1 MIATIHEITPE
12 EIMAHHDGELSA
24 ERDQLVSAHL
34 ETCAECR
41 GLARSL
47 SSTSQSL
54 AGWTINAT
62 PKLLSSTYNPSSL
75 IGRAN
80 STSTTS
86 FWQLRNRRTALVLG
100 SAFAVVLLALLGITA
115 PRHAARDIS
124 LYSVSVDNAKVARP
138 PRTQFK
144 KKRPEVTGEPY
155 QQWLAPNQNSPSTDS
170 KTPGSSSQQ
179 DDTALTLGGYDKLP
193 AGAMK
198 AGGGDEGDDLL
209 HAPLHTPRPGLVLA
223 PQSAPVS
230 KEEHPEGAVTAPMIA
245 RTVELQIV
253 VKKFDDAR
261 STVQSILLLHQGYAA
276 SLNVSDTDNAA
287 RTLNASLRIPSQEL
301 AAALSDLK
309 ALGHV
314 TNESQAGVEVTAAHA
329 DLVARLKNSRETEI
343 RLQDILRNRT
353 GKVSDVLEVEQE
365 IARVRGEIEAM
376 ESERK
381 TLEHRVDFATVTL
394 SLLEEYK
401 AKVGDSTPG
410 TATRFHNAAIAGFT
424 NVTDSALGL
433 MLWFAEYL
441 PPILFWLAILGIPT
455 WWFWRR
461 SQRAFASAI

>member
-1 MIATIHEITPE
+1 MIATIHEIAPE
-12 EIMAHHDGELSA
+12 EIMAHQDGELSA

-34 ETCAECR
+34 ENCADCR

-54 AGWTINAT
+54 AGWSINAA
-62 PKLLSSTYNPSSL
+62 PKLLSSTYNPASL
-75 IGRAN
+75 IDRAN
-80 STSTTS
+80 STSATS
-86 FWQLRNRRTALVLG
+86 LWQMRNSRIILVLG
-100 SAFAVVLLALLGITA
+100 SAFAVLLLVLLGT
-115 PRHAARDIS
+115 PNR
-124 LYSVSVDNAKVARP
+124 LYLDKASVAQPS
-138 PRTQFK
+138 RTQFE
-144 KKRPEVTGEPY
+144 KKRLKEAGNEPY
-155 QQWLAPNQNSPSTDS
+155 HQWLSTDQTSPSPDS
-170 KTPGSSSQQ
+170 KSPGSSSQENV
-179 DDTALTLGGYDKLP
+179 TADLGDYVTKLP
-193 AGAMK
+193 AASPS
-198 AGGGDEGDDLL
+198 ALRDEQDLTDMTTL
-209 HAPLHTPRPGLVLA
+209 QT
-223 PQSAPVS
+223 
-230 KEEHPEGAVTAPMIA
+230 PMIA

-253 VKKFDDAR
+253 VKKFDETR
-261 STVQSILLLHQGYAA
+261 SAVQSILLRHQGYAA
-276 SLNVSDTDNAA
+276 SLNVSDTDNTA

-314 TNESQAGVEVTAAHA
+314 ANESQAGVEVTAQHA

-353 GKVSDVLEVEQE
+353 GKVSDVLEVERE
-365 IARVRGEIEAM
+365 IARVRGEIEEM

-410 TATRFHNAAIAGFT
+410 TATRFHNAAVAGFR

-433 MLWFAEYL
+433 VLWFAEYL
-441 PPILFWLAILGIPT
+441 PPIIFWLVILLAPLTLFWRLRRRAIAAIISPLG
-455 WWFWRR
+455 
-461 SQRAFASAI
+461 

>member
-1 MIATIHEITPE
+1 MIATIHEVTPE

-24 ERDQLVSAHL
+24 DRAQQIVAHL

-41 GLARSL
+41 GLDSSL
-47 SSTSQSL
+47 TSTSQSL

-62 PKLLSSTYNPSSL
+62 PRLLSSTYNPSSL
-75 IGRAN
+75 IDRAN

-86 FWQLRNRRTALVLG
+86 FWQLRNRRIALILGGTFAVALLVL
-100 SAFAVVLLALLGITA
+100 LGT
-115 PRHAARDIS
+115 PNR
-124 LYSVSVDNAKVARP
+124 LYLDKAKVAGSRA
-138 PRTQFK
+138 QFE
-144 KKRPEVTGEPY
+144 KKRLKEAANESN
-155 QQWLAPNQNSPSTDS
+155 QQWLAPSAHSPSPVS
-170 KTPGSSSQQ
+170 KAS
-179 DDTALTLGGYDKLP
+179 
-193 AGAMK
+193 
-198 AGGGDEGDDLL
+198 GDDINAQLF
-209 HAPLHTPRPGLVLA
+209 APKPGLVLA
-223 PQSAPVS
+223 PRSPAANSQENDTALSLGHNVTKLSDGGQKA
-230 KEEHPEGAVTAPMIA
+230 EGAEIATAQTPMIA

-261 STVQSILLLHQGYAA
+261 SAVQSILLRHQGYAA
-276 SLNVSDTDNAA
+276 SLNVSDTDNTA
-287 RTLNASLRIPSQEL
+287 RTLNASLRIPLQEL
-301 AAALSDLK
+301 AAALNDLK

-314 TNESQAGVEVTAAHA
+314 TNESQAGVEVTAEHA

-441 PPILFWLAILGIPT
+441 PPIFFWLAILGLPA

-461 SQRAFASAI
+461 TQRAFASVV